1 MAEHEFTPENSPDA
15 DKTRDRT
22 IPNRQ
27 PRRRSRSLLANLFIL
42 TGLVLMGLFGG
53 QLIGMLFAQLAT
65 GVTITQLPDLLQHPA
80 RYPGAWSA
88 LMWIQAGAALGGF
101 VGASLLFLLGFER
114 RRLADFNA
122 GGSATPP
129 TVWLLVFLLVVL
141 AMPFN
146 GWIYEMNQ
154 RLDLPPVLQGLEDW
168 MKSKESGLEEL
179 TKFLTGF
186 SSIGQLLV
194 GLLVV
199 AVLPAVGEEL
209 LFRGILQ
216 NLFRRAFTNVHV
228 AVWLSAAIFSA
239 IHFQFYGFLPRM
251 LLGALFGYLYVW
263 TRHLGVA
270 MFAHFVNNGF
280 TLVMV
285 YLFRQR
291 VVAYDIEETDSVP
304 LLAAAFSLGMIALLL
319 WAIYRQSRAE
329 NTPADVEG
337 RLE

>member
-1 MAEHEFTPENSPDA
+1 MAEHELPTENSSNA
-15 DKTRDRT
+15 DESPGRVKTY
-22 IPNRQ
+22 RQ
-27 PRRRSRSLLANLFIL
+27 RQIRPRSLLANLFIL
-42 TGLVLMGLFGG
+42 TGLVLTGLFVG
-53 QLIGMLFAQLAT
+53 QLIGMSLAQLT
-65 GVTITQLPDLLQHPA
+65 SGVSLNQMADLVQHPS

-88 LMWIQAGAALGGF
+88 LMWLQAGASLGGF
-101 VGASLLFLLGFER
+101 VGAPLLFWLAFEH

-122 GGSATPP
+122 SAHTTAP
-129 TVWLLVFLLVVL
+129 TVWPLVFLLVVL

-154 RLDLPPVLQGLEDW
+154 RLDLPSGLQGLEDW

-199 AVLPAVGEEL
+199 AVIPAVGEEL
-209 LFRGILQ
+209 LFRGVLQ
-216 NLFRRAFTNVHV
+216 NLFRRAFGNVHV
-228 AVWLSAAIFSA
+228 AVWLSAAIFSG

-251 LLGALFGYLYVW
+251 LLGAMFGYLYVW

-270 MFAHFVNNGF
+270 MFAHFINNGA

-285 YLFRQR
+285 YLFRQQILD
-291 VVAYDIEETDSVP
+291 YDIERTDSVP
-304 LLAAAFSLGMIALLL
+304 LLGAALSLAVAALLM
-319 WAIYRQSRAE
+319 WTIYRQAQTEKPIS
-329 NTPADVEG
+329 
-337 RLE
+337 